1 MSQPLTFVDP
11 NGFAI
16 IRVDNTTDSRPA
28 PVVNRPSI
36 RITSVDTYGEGN
48 LIIIDL
54 YHLPTGC
61 SVWPSFW
68 TLGTGVI
75 WPNAGE
81 IDIIEG
87 INLMENNQMVLHA
100 DYGCNQAPNPGQS
113 GTTLETN

>member
-1 MSQPLTFVDP
+1 NVTYLDQPDAMSQPLTFVDP

-54 YHLPTGC
+54 YHLPTRC
-61 SVWPSFW
+61 SVRYKRYS
-68 TLGTGVI
+68 I
-75 WPNAGE
+75 
-81 IDIIEG
+81 
-87 INLMENNQMVLHA
+87 VLHA
-100 DYGCNQAPNPGQS
+100 PITFPAFLSRSGSPSGLLVPARYGQ
-113 GTTLETN
+113 TLVK